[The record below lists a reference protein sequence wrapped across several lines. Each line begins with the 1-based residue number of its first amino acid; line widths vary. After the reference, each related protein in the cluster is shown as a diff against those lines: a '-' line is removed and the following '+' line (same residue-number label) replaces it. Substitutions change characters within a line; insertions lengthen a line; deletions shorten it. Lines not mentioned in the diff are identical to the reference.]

1 MTRNGK
7 RSTKRN
13 AQGVPASS
21 GDSLSQVAYDMLLQ
35 QIMDH
40 TLVGGAVIQERRL
53 AEAMGI
59 SRTPMR
65 RALARLEG
73 EGLLIRLTDRLLSVR
88 LVSLTE
94 CLDAMAVRQLIEP
107 EAARLAT
114 GRIPAAELDKLKLE
128 LSELMK
134 TKKPSRAMHWAFDDN
149 LHSAIARH
157 SGNSAILETVTKLRR
172 ATRLFEQ
179 MAVPQP
185 SMSPGTEEHLKIIKA
200 IERGEPDK
208 AAEAMR
214 VHLTLT
220 RRNVLDVLDK

>member
-1 MTRNGK
+1 MTTNGK

-13 AQGVPASS
+13 AQGVPATS
-21 GDSLSQVAYDMLLQ
+21 GDSLSQAAYDMLLQ
-35 QIMDH
+35 QILDR

-73 EGLLIRLTDRLLSVR
+73 EGLLNRLTDRLLSVR

-114 GRIPAAELDKLKLE
+114 GRIPAAELEKLKTE

-134 TKKPSRAMHWAFDDN
+134 NKKPSRAMHWTFDDN
-149 LHSAIARH
+149 LHGAIARH
-157 SGNSAILETVTKLRR
+157 SGNSALYETVTKLRLS
-172 ATRLFEQ
+172 TRLFEQ
-179 MAVPQP
+179 MTMPQP
-185 SMSPGTEEHLKIIKA
+185 TWSPGTEEHLKIIKA
-200 IERGEPDK
+200 MERSEPDK

-220 RRNVLDVLDK
+220 RRNILDMLDK

>member
-1 MTRNGK
+1 MTTNGK
-7 RSTKRN
+7 RNTRRS
-13 AQGVPASS
+13 AQAVPATS

-35 QIMDH
+35 QIMDR

-73 EGLLIRLTDRLLSVR
+73 EGLLNRLTDRLLSVR

-94 CLDAMAVRQLIEP
+94 CLDAMAVRQMIEP

-114 GRIPAAELDKLKLE
+114 GRIPPAELEKLKAE
-128 LSELMK
+128 LSELTK
-134 TKKPSRAMHWAFDDN
+134 NKKPSRLQHWAFDDN
-149 LHSAIARH
+149 LHGAIARH

-172 ATRLFEQ
+172 STRLFEQ

-185 SMSPGTEEHLKIIKA
+185 TWSPGTEEHLKIIKA
-200 IERGEPDK
+200 MERGEPDK

-220 RRNVLDVLDK
+220 RRNVLDMLDK

>member
-1 MTRNGK
+1 MTTNGK
-7 RSTKRN
+7 RNTKRSSQ
-13 AQGVPASS
+13 AVPATS

-35 QIMDH
+35 QIMDR

-73 EGLLIRLTDRLLSVR
+73 EGLLNRLTDRLLSVR

-94 CLDAMAVRQLIEP
+94 CLDAMAVRQMIEP

-114 GRIPAAELDKLKLE
+114 GRIPPAELEKLKAE

-134 TKKPSRAMHWAFDDN
+134 NKKPSRSLHWAFDDS
-149 LHSAIARH
+149 LHCAIARH

-172 ATRLFEQ
+172 STRLFEQ

-185 SMSPGTEEHLKIIKA
+185 TWSPGTEEHLKIIKA
-200 IERGEPDK
+200 MERGEPDK

-220 RRNVLDVLDK
+220 RRNVLDMLDK

>member
-114 GRIPAAELDKLKLE
+114 GRIPAAELDRLKAE

>member
-1 MTRNGK
+1 MTSNGK
-7 RSTKRN
+7 RNTKRS
-13 AQGVPASS
+13 AQGIPATS
-21 GDSLSQVAYDMLLQ
+21 GDNLSQGAYDMLLQ

-114 GRIPAAELDKLKLE
+114 GRIPSAELDKLKAE

-134 TKKPSRAMHWAFDDN
+134 NKKPSRAMHWSFDDH
-149 LHSAIARH
+149 LHGAIARH
-157 SGNSAILETVTKLRR
+157 SGNSAIIETITKLRR

-185 SMSPGTEEHLKIIKA
+185 TLSPGTEEHLKIIKA

-220 RRNVLDVLDK
+220 RRNVLDMLDK

>member
-1 MTRNGK
+1 MNNNGK
-7 RSTKRN
+7 RSTKRS
-13 AQGVPASS
+13 AQAVPATS

-35 QIMDH
+35 QIMDR

-114 GRIPAAELDKLKLE
+114 GRVPAGELEKLKSE

-134 TKKPSRAMHWAFDDN
+134 NKKPSRSMHWAFDDN
-149 LHSAIARH
+149 LHGAIARH

-185 SMSPGTEEHLKIIKA
+185 TLSPGTEEHLKIIKA

-208 AAEAMR
+208 AADAMR

-220 RRNVLDVLDK
+220 RRNVLDMLDK

>member
-1 MTRNGK
+1 MISNGK
-7 RSTKRN
+7 RNTKRS
-13 AQGVPASS
+13 AQGIPANS

-114 GRIPAAELDKLKLE
+114 GRIPSTELDKLKAE

-134 TKKPSRAMHWAFDDN
+134 NKKPSRAMHWSFDDH
-149 LHSAIARH
+149 LHGAIARH
-157 SGNSAILETVTKLRR
+157 SGNSAIIETITKLRR

-185 SMSPGTEEHLKIIKA
+185 TLSPGTEEHLKIIKA

-220 RRNVLDVLDK
+220 RRNVLDMLDK

>member
-1 MTRNGK
+1 MTSNGK
-7 RSTKRN
+7 RNTKRS
-13 AQGVPASS
+13 AQGIPANG

-114 GRIPAAELDKLKLE
+114 GRIPSGELDKLKTE

-134 TKKPSRAMHWAFDDN
+134 NKKPSRAMHWAFDDN

-157 SGNSAILETVTKLRR
+157 SGNSAILETITKLRR

-185 SMSPGTEEHLKIIKA
+185 TLSPGTEEHLKIIKA

-220 RRNVLDVLDK
+220 RRNVLDMLDK

>member
-1 MTRNGK
+1 MTTNGR
-7 RSTKRN
+7 RSTKRT
-13 AQGVPASS
+13 AQGVPANS
-21 GDSLSQVAYDMLLQ
+21 GDSLSQAAYDMLLQ
-35 QIMDH
+35 QILDR

-114 GRIPAAELDKLKLE
+114 GRIPAGELEKLKNE

-134 TKKPSRAMHWAFDDN
+134 NKKPSRAMHWAFDDN
-149 LHSAIARH
+149 LHGAIARH
-157 SGNSAILETVTKLRR
+157 SGNSALYETVTKLRLS
-172 ATRLFEQ
+172 TRLFEQ

-185 SMSPGTEEHLKIIKA
+185 TWSPGTEEHLKIIKA
-200 IERGEPDK
+200 MERGEPDK

-220 RRNVLDVLDK
+220 RRNVLDMLDK